1 MDVGALLKNP
11 KGKRNKAI
19 IAVLLPAIIFLWI
32 VGWSLYWIGRQKE
45 AQKPQSSLS
54 CFTFVEKFQGAFKKR
69 KKIGIINFAKLI

>member
-45 AQKPQSSLS
+45 AQKPQPSQPNEEKDHLRVEAIAFEEPLETSS
-54 CFTFVEKFQGAFKKR
+54 
-69 KKIGIINFAKLI
+69 